1 MKTFQPCSFFVLLLL
16 STSPASAQNGLGIRI
31 DSLFRSY
38 TDSGLA
44 GSVLVIHDG
53 HPLLRKGYGYA
64 NNELKIPNT
73 SNTLFNVASIGKQF
87 TVYAVLQLER
97 AGRLKTSDYLHKYV
111 GRFGDVRDS
120 VTLFHLLHH
129 RSGMVKD
136 GVELNYK
143 TRVSFI
149 QSVKSVEPESVPGKK
164 FRYSNAGYTM
174 LAAVVEIASR
184 MPFEDYLRKNIFLP
198 LGMKDTGY
206 PWENHI
212 PKKRVATGYDSKGQ
226 ALPAESDEW
235 GARGPGNLVTTM
247 DDLYRWMQAYDNKAF
262 MPPATKKRILYD
274 SLPGQETYSW
284 NRAKTSRGTTL
295 YHKGGGRRDFESRL
309 MWWPEEK
316 LLVVFSLNNDYNI
329 ARKLF
334 AAIRQMVN

>member
-1 MKTFQPCSFFVLLLL
+1 MARPLLVLILLF
-16 STSPASAQNGLGIRI
+16 SISPTLAQNELGTRI

-44 GSVLVIHDG
+44 GSVLVVHDG
-53 HPLLRKGYGYA
+53 QILLRKAYGYA
-64 NNELKIPNT
+64 DDELKIANT
-73 SNTLFNVASIGKQF
+73 PTTLFNVASVGKQF

-97 AGRLKTSDYLHKYV
+97 AGRLKASDYLHKYV

-120 VTLFHLLHH
+120 ITLFHLLQH
-129 RSGMVKD
+129 RSGMVKE
-136 GVELNYK
+136 GNELDYK
-143 TRVSFI
+143 TKASFI
-149 QSVKSVEPESVPGKK
+149 QSVKGVEPESVPGEK

-174 LAAVVEIASR
+174 LAAVVETASGV
-184 MPFEDYLRKNIFLP
+184 PFEHYLHNKIFLP

-206 PWENHI
+206 PWEKQI
-212 PKKRVATGYDSKGQ
+212 SKKRLATGYDSKGQ
-226 ALPAESDEW
+226 PLPPEADEW

-247 DDLYRWMQAYDNKAF
+247 DDLYRWIKAYDNKVF

-274 SLPGQETYSW
+274 SLPGQEAYSW
-284 NRAKTSRGTTL
+284 NRAKTGRGTTL

-309 MWWPEEK
+309 MWWPEER

-334 AAIRQMVN
+334 AAVRQMVN